1 MDEYLCLTVLSRPSE
16 PDAEFKARLSAFWT
30 TMLRTRPDDF
40 EKVYAEAVAFERH
53 ADRASRR
60 YLIEAGVAG
69 VLEAELPAAGLDHA
83 PLDADDLYSK
93 YEAAPPEWFWIEH

>member
-40 EKVYAEAVAFERH
+40 EKVDFPFGFDGDVPEVGFVREFGFVFH
-53 ADRASRR
+53 CAS
-60 YLIEAGVAG
+60 
-69 VLEAELPAAGLDHA
+69 
-83 PLDADDLYSK
+83 SC
-93 YEAAPPEWFWIEH
+93 